1 MIHLEGDALIVPVTL
16 DREPGRAVWLTLTRD
31 ERQRLRDSLDWAD
44 AYGADGRGYTVGG
57 RG

>member
-1 MIHLEGDALIVPVTL
+1 MIHLEGDTLIVPVTL
-16 DREPGRAVWLTLTRD
+16 DREPDREVWLTLTRD

-44 AYGADGRGYTVGG
+44 AYGPDHTGYVVGG